1 MHCAGSAMRRSYE
14 EFTSTCSHVCH
25 SHKQYW
31 ATAGG
36 VSKCTSLMIL
46 FATMNVLLPLPKC
59 GATQE
64 WSNDAERKV
73 RHVSEVERHARGK
86 GRASD
91 WRNHTLPPV
100 VSALH
105 ASSIYSRTLHERH
118 LTACMCPATGGQRR
132 FEEEGIPWFERR
144 WRRRCGVWFYTTSAG
159 RNSSTAYAGQE
170 ISTC

>member
-36 VSKCTSLMIL
+36 VFKCTSPMIL
-46 FATMNVLLPLPKC
+46 LATMNVLLPLPIC
-59 GATQE
+59 CATQE
-64 WSNDAERKV
+64 WSNDAERNV

-86 GRASD
+86 GRAGD
-91 WRNHTLPPV
+91 WRNHILPPA

-105 ASSIYSRTLHERH
+105 CWSIYSLTLHERH
-118 LTACMCPATGGQRR
+118 LTACMCAATGGERR
-132 FEEEGIPWFERR
+132 FQEEGRPRIERR
-144 WRRRCGVWFYTTSAG
+144 WRR
-159 RNSSTAYAGQE
+159 
-170 ISTC
+170 

>member
-1 MHCAGSAMRRSYE
+1 MHCAGSAMRRSHE
-14 EFTSTCSHVCH
+14 GFTSTSSHVCH
-25 SHKQYW
+25 SHKQCW

-36 VSKCTSLMIL
+36 VSKCTSPMSL

-59 GATQE
+59 QATQE

-91 WRNHTLPPV
+91 WRNHTLPPA

-105 ASSIYSRTLHERH
+105 ASSIYFRTLHERH
-118 LTACMCPATGGQRR
+118 LTAGLCAATGGQRR
-132 FEEEGIPWFERR
+132 FEEAARLRFERR
-144 WRRRCGVWFYTTSAG
+144 WRR
-159 RNSSTAYAGQE
+159 QE
-170 ISTC
+170 ISTCRP